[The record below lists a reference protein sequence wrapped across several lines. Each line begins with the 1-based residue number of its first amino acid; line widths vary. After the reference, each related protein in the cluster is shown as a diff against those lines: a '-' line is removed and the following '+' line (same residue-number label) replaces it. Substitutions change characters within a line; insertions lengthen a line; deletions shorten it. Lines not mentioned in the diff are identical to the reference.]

1 MLVPNF
7 SNPKFGPDLGQQKYI
22 WLILTRSNPLL
33 KSAGDFPK
41 IVSNHITCVKPKQ
54 VGFLS
59 RFVLFSFFIK
69 GF

>member
-1 MLVPNF
+1 MAF
-7 SNPKFGPDLGQQKYI
+7 YGAI

-41 IVSNHITCVKPKQ
+41 IVSNRITHVKPID

-59 RFVLFSFFIK
+59 RFFLFLQRRLPVEIIK
-69 GF
+69 